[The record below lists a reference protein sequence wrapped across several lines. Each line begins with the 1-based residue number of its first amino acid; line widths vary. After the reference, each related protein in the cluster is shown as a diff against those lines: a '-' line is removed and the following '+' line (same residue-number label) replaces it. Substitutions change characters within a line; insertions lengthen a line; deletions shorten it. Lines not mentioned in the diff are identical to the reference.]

1 MISGNDDVL
10 DEEDSALPR
19 ALLEPVRRHVQAYLA
34 GRTLTD
40 DEKRRLGKTATV
52 PGPHTLDERLQD
64 PELLLDKGYLGTR
77 EYEAKRTEVIEVFY
91 S

>member
-1 MISGNDDVL
+1 MISGNDDAV

-19 ALLEPVRRHVQAYLA
+19 ALLEPVRQHVQAYLA

-40 DEKRRLGKTATV
+40 DEKHHLGKAATV

-64 PELLLDKGYLGTR
+64 LERLHDKGYLGTR
-77 EYEAKRTEVIEVFY
+77 EYEAKRTEVIEGFY